1 MHEVSLG
8 GTIRDYLSGEEL
20 EETTYE
26 EFRQALAKL
35 LVEERGYPKERLRSK
50 VLLEYDIKGQTHSRA
65 LDLVVYNAENKPLM
79 VLIFCSGKVGSFERE
94 TAVAARIISGGPA
107 PLALVTD
114 TMDASLMDNK
124 GNVLASNIESIP
136 RYEELVK
143 LAATQDVTPLTEED
157 KSKLAR
163 IFHAYSGFLVD
174 SCCDTQCKGPVKG

>member
-8 GTIRDYLSGEEL
+8 GTIRDYLSGEKM

-35 LVEERGYPKERLRSK
+35 FVEERGYPKEQLKSK
-50 VLLEYDIKGQTHSRA
+50 VVLEYEIKGQTHSRA
-65 LDLVVYNAENKPLM
+65 LDLVVYDSENKPVM
-79 VLIFCSGKVGSFERE
+79 VVIFCSGKVGSFERE
-94 TAVAARIISGGPA
+94 TAVAARIIAGGPA

-114 TMDASLMDNK
+114 TKDASLMDNK
-124 GNVLASNIESIP
+124 GNVLARGLEAIP
-136 RYEELVK
+136 HHEQLAK
-143 LAATQDVTPLTEED
+143 LAAGQDVTPLTGED

-174 SCCDTQCKGPVKG
+174 SCCDTDCKGPVKG